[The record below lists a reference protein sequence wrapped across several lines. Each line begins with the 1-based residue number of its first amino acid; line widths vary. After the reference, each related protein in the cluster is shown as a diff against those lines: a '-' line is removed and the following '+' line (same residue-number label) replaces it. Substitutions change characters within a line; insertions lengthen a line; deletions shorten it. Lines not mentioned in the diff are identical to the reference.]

1 MKEVQI
7 MKKLIS
13 IILILVMLSALAV
26 CTSADEVSK
35 ARLLNAAKNAC
46 PTQYHDRYLGIA
58 QNIIDQID
66 VSADNAD
73 AVIGLLG
80 EGSTFISTN
89 KGPSLDKYSAE
100 EIAKAVDLFNAACEE
115 LSITTEWSV
124 LNNGAHKGDMI
135 ARLYYDGTLIATLD
149 GDDFKTSDD
158 DTGTTGGGATAI
170 RPTYTVEFK
179 VAGGS
184 EVLKIK
190 VRQGGKIEQPEDP
203 VKEGFV
209 FGGWYSDE
217 EFTKPFDFD
226 APITSKTTLYA
237 KWIEETV
244 EPDITDDPVVEW
256 KNPYT
261 DVDDDAWYY
270 DAVKFADE
278 NGYMNGVGTSSFDPD
293 GKLTRGM
300 FVTMLYRI
308 ENTPD
313 VTKESGFEDVTDGAW
328 YHDAISWAAENSIVN
343 GVSATEFKPNDYITR
358 EQMAAVIFR
367 FAQYK
372 GINAVTLAENLH
384 FNDAGLISPYAVPAM
399 NWAAGLDIIRGYG
412 DGNVGPRDNTTRA
425 QAALVL
431 MRMKDN
437 GIF

>member
-1 MKEVQI
+1 

-13 IILILVMLSALAV
+13 LILILVMLSALAV
-26 CTSADEVSK
+26 CASADAASK
-35 ARLLNAAKNAC
+35 TRLLDAAKNAC
-46 PTQYHDRYLGIA
+46 PAQYHDRYLGIA

-73 AVIGLLG
+73 AVIALLN
-80 EGSTFISTN
+80 EGSAFISTN

-100 EIAKAVDLFNAACEE
+100 EIAKAVALFNAACEE

-124 LNNGAHKGDMI
+124 LKNGAHKGDMI
-135 ARLYYDGTLIATLD
+135 VRLYYNGTLIATLD
-149 GDDFKTSDD
+149 GDDFKTSDN
-158 DTGTTGGGATAI
+158 TAGSGATII
-170 RPTYTVEFK
+170 RPTYTVEFD

-190 VRQGGKIEQPEDP
+190 VRQGGRIEQPEDP

-209 FGGWYSDE
+209 FGGWYTDE
-217 EFTKPFDFD
+217 ELTKPFDFD
-226 APITSKTTLYA
+226 DPITSKITLYA
-237 KWIEETV
+237 KWIEETA

-256 KNPYT
+256 KNPYK
-261 DVDDDAWYY
+261 DVADNAWYY

-278 NGYMNGVGTSSFDPD
+278 NGYMNGVGTGSFDPD

-308 ENTPD
+308 ENTPASTKDAGFND
-313 VTKESGFEDVTDGAW
+313 VTKGAW
-328 YHDAISWAAENSIVN
+328 YYDAVNWAAENNIVN

-384 FNDAGLISPYAVPAM
+384 FNDANLISPYAVPAM